1 MDALKKRMII
11 RFTPYQTISH
21 SKWMLSQNFGSNHP
35 CCYTQYICTV
45 QCTVRVYMVSAA
57 PQPAAATF
65 TFSSVFILLL

>member
-21 SKWMLSQNFGSNHP
+21 SKWMFSQNFGSNHP
-35 CCYTQYICTV
+35 CCYTQYTV
-45 QCTVRVYMVSAA
+45 QCTVRVQYMVSAA
-57 PQPAAATF
+57 PQPAASTV